1 MFAQGGVERFEA
13 AACPLNVRGC
23 FVPKAVAD
31 AAARLPA
38 SIWEKQ
44 GLDSVNLTVS
54 LDFFSLSR
62 MFMGLCVMCAFFLV
76 LLMMPPLLVV
86 GASCVGET

>member
-54 LDFFSLSR
+54 LDFSLSR